1 MKIDDLSLDPLM
13 EFISRNYRFDGD
25 SYPELRENPDKAF
38 NFGISHTAHHMMK
51 STAMVATEA
60 EKADHGGEVDPSKL
74 ETVVIKQLV
83 NTLKLASH
91 IGLTSS
97 DLIASIHGMYEKR

>member
-1 MKIDDLSLDPLM
+1 MKINDLSLDPLM

-25 SYPELRENPDKAF
+25 SYPELQENPDKAF
-38 NFGISHTAHHMMK
+38 KFGISHTAHHMMK
-51 STAMVATEA
+51 STGVVATEA
-60 EKADHGGEVDPSKL
+60 ERADHGGKVRSEEL
-74 ETVVIKQLV
+74 EIAVVKQLV

-97 DLIASIHGMYEKR
+97 DLIASVQGMYKGK